1 KKKKKKKKKNS
12 ITLSPPPPPGSFRSI
27 PATFVAPCSSLTT
40 FPLAL
45 RPIVHP
51 ELLLPA
57 HTTPM

>member
-1 KKKKKKKKKNS
+1 KKKKKKKKKGAS
-12 ITLSPPPPPGSFRSI
+12 SLRGRLGSFRSI

>member
-1 KKKKKKKKKNS
+1 KEEKKKKKKKKCAV
-12 ITLSPPPPPGSFRSI
+12 SPPAPPGSFRSI